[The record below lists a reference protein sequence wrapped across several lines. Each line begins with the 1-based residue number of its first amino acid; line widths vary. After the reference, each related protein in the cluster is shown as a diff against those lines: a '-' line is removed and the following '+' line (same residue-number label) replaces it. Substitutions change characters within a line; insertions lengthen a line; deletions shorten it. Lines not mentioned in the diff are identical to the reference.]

1 MTRGEKCAPER
12 YVYLSRIGTI
22 AFYHSV
28 IGHLYINVPNDL
40 IETPDRDRFFTH
52 VLKSMCSRVLG
63 VWQQALPESTF

>member
-52 VLKSMCSRVLG
+52 VLKSSWCVATSIARINFLVH
-63 VWQQALPESTF
+63 